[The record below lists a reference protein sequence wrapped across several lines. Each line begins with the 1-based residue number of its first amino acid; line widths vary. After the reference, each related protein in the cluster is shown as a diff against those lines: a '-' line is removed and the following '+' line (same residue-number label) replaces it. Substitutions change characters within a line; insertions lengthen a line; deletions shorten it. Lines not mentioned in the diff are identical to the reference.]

1 VPSQCTILDL
11 VDHIYGAV
19 EDQARWPS
27 FLEDLA
33 GTLRVSATNLFMQD
47 LHQPRGNA
55 FATFATDPS
64 FTRSYAEYYGKINVF
79 LIKGQKLLRSGNV
92 SFSSELCPDH
102 EARRSEFFNDWV
114 LPQGQQHGLLG
125 TIYNQNSLVGN
136 IGAIRAP
143 GAKPFTPADK
153 RLLQT
158 LMPHLQRAVRLRRRI
173 ADLETLETRTADA
186 LDHWTTAVF
195 LVDSDTRVILAN
207 RTAVD
212 LLGQRDGLLVER
224 GILKTSRSR
233 DTVMLHRLIREAV
246 ATTIDRND
254 HASGAMLIER
264 ISGKAQQT
272 PSPHTGEFIR
282 WRIATSFFLV
292 PGNNDYGSLLL
303 HIANDD
309 ALSFIEVDF
318 RRTGHVLNQLAVFL
332 VVFDHLFVGIRCRVR
347 DCAPWSLSRIRNAF
361 SAGIHTERAGRKE
374 RCEHQCQCRHQYG
387 RSHLCIL
394 CNVSST
400 QCTSDHRMS
409 ADPKAGRSIISHP
422 PVHLQ

>member
-1 VPSQCTILDL
+1 MPSQRTMLDL

-195 LVDSDTRVILAN
+195 LVDFDTRVILAN

-224 GILKTSRSR
+224 GILKTARSR

-264 ISGKAQQT
+264 ISGKCPLQIFVT
-272 PSPHTGEFIR
+272 PSVREDI
-282 WRIATSFFLV
+282 FFGTRGSALV
-292 PGNNDYGSLLL
+292 FVGDPETQRTETDVLRTLYRLTPAEAVITSLLAEGKSVKE
-303 HIANDD
+303 IA
-309 ALSFIEVDF
+309 E
-318 RRTGHVLNQLAVFL
+318 RTFVRENTVRIHLKKIFDKTGAKRQAELVKIVLPGPATL
-332 VVFDHLFVGIRCRVR
+332 
-347 DCAPWSLSRIRNAF
+347 
-361 SAGIHTERAGRKE
+361 RAG
-374 RCEHQCQCRHQYG
+374 
-387 RSHLCIL
+387 
-394 CNVSST
+394 
-400 QCTSDHRMS
+400 
-409 ADPKAGRSIISHP
+409 
-422 PVHLQ
+422 